1 MSRRSESLT
10 PREREVFGLIANG
23 QSNPGNRGGAVLVRG
38 NGQDPCGTHPR
49 QAECQGP
56 RAGSGHCLRDRNCDS
71 VARARRSPQQSRRR
85 TNRIHAECGFQERLP
100 CPQGTLLPPELRHRC
115 RTNVTDLRHRL
126 TALSREQSIYSQRHS
141 ARAGREACPT
151 VPPPDAPSTRP
162 PCAFG
167 MRQHARRQGSQRLL
181 IAKTDAIFRR
191 IPVAPRLGITRHPER
206 VALWQGVVAGQR
218 NWHPNRIALATSK
231 PVFSPLCPGRCSA
244 LVLREDRCGSR
255 QGGAGDQCGVESI
268 RTHAPSP
275 FVLAQALPATRPRQL
290 A

>member
-1 MSRRSESLT
+1 M
-10 PREREVFGLIANG
+10 
-23 QSNPGNRGGAVLVRG
+23 
-38 NGQDPCGTHPR
+38 
-49 QAECQGP
+49 
-56 RAGSGHCLRDRNCDS
+56 
-71 VARARRSPQQSRRR
+71 
-85 TNRIHAECGFQERLP
+85 P

-151 VPPPDAPSTRP
+151 VPPPDAPSTRQ

-218 NWHPNRIALATSK
+218 NWASQPH
-231 PVFSPLCPGRCSA
+231 CPGHQQAGVSA
-244 LVLREDRCGSR
+244 LCVLAGAQLSYF
-255 QGGAGDQCGVESI
+255 GKIGVGAGRAVPAISAASKDPNSRAV
-268 RTHAPSP
+268 PSSCP
-275 FVLAQALPATRPRQL
+275 STSSNEAAAVGMTGCTNNATRRTTSSVT
-290 A
+290 